1 MIVIYVQIA
10 KKKIKENDIQLI
22 HIKFINMKNQKKK

>member
-22 HIKFINMKNQKKK
+22 RTKFINMKNQKKK